1 MVTINVDDT
10 NKEVRPPVAPVI
22 DLGNMERTVVQD
34 YSNPNE
40 VYYKLYGTPA
50 PWAGPTGKA
59 SASDVFKDTGQTFEQ
74 AQTIAKSSD
83 ILQAVARMQDVL
95 KADNQNNRAAPEDV
109 TIKSVMAAQGGLR
122 LPGSGEKVTDIDIQN
137 AYERFHPT
145 PEQGDKQVNIA
156 KVNEM
161 LEPVTHVRAGPVK
174 HALDPSQPLSLT
186 AKDIYARNDKFK
198 TDLGAGDFELVK
210 NLGGSPVLKD
220 KATGINY
227 LQEQS
232 SANYY
237 PVKLEGLTPAEVI
250 KSNNFGFVEFT
261 KDNALIVKDR
271 NTNLKY
277 KRDTPDG
284 NYFPIGT
291 TMGSFGVPIKQNKP
305 SYKPKPT
312 SGFMGLFNEI
322 KQDTKKS
329 VLRPKPVVKKQN
341 TLKSSIPKS
350 VQKYNYAPVLTS
362 TSLLWGDGQTKS
374 NKSAKPVTKKKT
386 QKQYSAWEQVMGVRD

>member
-1 MVTINVDDT
+1 
-10 NKEVRPPVAPVI
+10 
-22 DLGNMERTVVQD
+22 MERSVVQD

-40 VYYKLYGTPA
+40 VYYKLYGAPA
-50 PWAGPTGKA
+50 PYVGA
-59 SASDVFKDTGQTFEQ
+59 SGTATDVFKNTGQTFGQ
-74 AQTIAKSSD
+74 AQNIAKSSD
-83 ILQAVARMQDVL
+83 ILQSVARMQDVL
-95 KADNQNNRAAPEDV
+95 KAENQNNRAAPEDI
-109 TIKSVMAAQGGLR
+109 TIKSVMDAQGGLR
-122 LPGSGEKVTDIDIQN
+122 LPGSGEKVDATAIQN

-145 PEQGDKQVNIA
+145 PENGDKQDNI
-156 KVNEM
+156 KIVTEM
-161 LEPVTHVRAGPVK
+161 LEPAKHVRPGPVT
-174 HALDPSQPLSLT
+174 HALDPNAKKMESPISRPLSLT

-198 TDLGAGDFELVK
+198 TDLGAGGFELVK

-250 KSNNFGFVEFT
+250 KSNSFGFVEFT
-261 KDNALIVKDR
+261 KDDGLILKDK

-329 VLRPKPVVKKQN
+329 IPRPKPRVKKQN

-350 VQKYNYAPVLTS
+350 IQKSKYAPVLTS
-362 TSLLWGDGQTKS
+362 TSLLWGNGQNKPNKP
-374 NKSAKPVTKKKT
+374 NKSVSKKKT